1 MRVLIIPE
9 DPTLDQHVIKPIIE
23 GIFADL
29 KRPAR
34 VDVLTN
40 PHLHSISQALNP
52 TTVSDIIA
60 DNPMIDL
67 FVLAIDRDCDRLGA
81 TEKAATRVAEHPGK
95 LIAVLAWQEV
105 EVWALALHREKLGV
119 PWSQVRAACDPKEA
133 YWDPFIAQSGWL
145 SEVGKG
151 RKKAMRALSGQWA
164 GLLSVCPEIAEL
176 RERLRAQLSA

>member
-23 GIFADL
+23 GVFADL

-34 VDVLTN
+34 VDVLTD

-81 TEKAATRVAEHPGK
+81 TEKATTRVAEHPTK
-95 LIAVLAWQEV
+95 LVAVLAWQEV

-119 PWSQVRAACDPKEA
+119 PWSQVRADCDPKEA
-133 YWDPFIAQSGWL
+133 YWDPFIAQNGWL
-145 SEVGKG
+145 TEVGKG

-164 GLLSVCPEIAEL
+164 GLLSVCPEIAER
-176 RERLRAQLSA
+176 RERLRGLLSA